1 MFLPAIQAVIKQA
14 IFPFII
20 DLSISLANFGLI
32 SGAADVR
39 LPKLIPRAATLPK
52 PHNTYVAITAVLPCK
67 KKWCTCKYKEAQR
80 LSARVLDTRS
90 RGRFEPQRRHCVVS
104 LSRTH

>member
-1 MFLPAIQAVIKQA
+1 MFLPAMHAVIKQA

-52 PHNTYVAITAVLPCK
+52 PHKTYVAITAVLPCK
-67 KKWCTCKYKEAQR
+67 KKWCTWKYMYKCHARTQKV
-80 LSARVLDTRS
+80 LSEGVLLCNSDNV
-90 RGRFEPQRRHCVVS
+90 F
-104 LSRTH
+104 